1 MARWLGP
8 TGLGPYN
15 LGLFGLGLCCLAGAP
30 AAAEEARAQ
39 TRNAYQPNGE
49 TLTIDEKGITLT
61 FPDDVAKLRIGGKL
75 QLDFGV
81 AGIRQAGFPE
91 PFPENFA
98 VRRSWI
104 ESYLTL
110 GKSLE
115 LAFQYDFA
123 DPMRPINDA
132 AAAYTGFE
140 NTLLTV
146 GNMKEP
152 FSLDQLTSDNNT
164 LFTERSL
171 ADAFAPA
178 RNFGF
183 AVGRH
188 GEDWTVVASVFGG
201 NANTGVT
208 REGVAATARA
218 TYAVIHEENRVLHLG
233 LAGSVRDLPR
243 DGSGLALSSRSEAF
257 LFQRTFVDTGD
268 IRDASGVRRIGL
280 EAAYRDGPFL
290 VQAEYI
296 RTDVDRFGGAPSAGF
311 QGGYIQASVV
321 LNGKGRAYK
330 LAPDYGTTYAIFS
343 GVQVPEADR
352 VSRGGIGVFEL
363 GTRFSAIDLDDA
375 GIRGGIERDVT
386 VGLNWYPDRNIRIVA
401 DYVRSHTSPSAVQGG
416 RTLDADTFIGRF
428 QLYW

>member
-1 MARWLGP
+1 MTRWLGP
-8 TGLGPYN
+8 AL
-15 LGLFGLGLCCLAGAP
+15 LALCCLAGAP
-30 AAAEEARAQ
+30 AAAEEKAAR
-39 TRNAYQPNGE
+39 RNPDQPNGE
-49 TLTIDEKGITLT
+49 SLTIDDKGITLT
-61 FPDDVAKLRIGGKL
+61 FPEDVAKLRIGGKM

-91 PFPENFA
+91 PFPENVA
-98 VRRSWI
+98 VRRAWI

-110 GKSLE
+110 GKTVE

-132 AAAYTGFE
+132 AAAYAGFAR
-140 NTLLTV
+140 TLLTV

-152 FSLDQLTSDNNT
+152 FSLDQLASDNST

-183 AVGRH
+183 ALGHH

-201 NANTGVT
+201 NANTGIGS
-208 REGVAATARA
+208 EGVAGTARA
-218 TYAVIHEENRVLHLG
+218 TYAVIHEPDRVLHLG

-243 DGSGLALSSRSEAF
+243 DGQGLSLSSRSEAF
-257 LFQRTFVDTGD
+257 LFQRNFVDTGD
-268 IRDASGVRRIGL
+268 IRDASGVGRLGL
-280 EAAYRDGPFL
+280 EAAYRDGPVL
-290 VQAEYI
+290 IQAEYI
-296 RTDVDRFGGAPSAGF
+296 RTRVERFGGAPAASF
-311 QGGYIQASVV
+311 QGGYVQASIV

-330 LAPDYGTTYAIFS
+330 LAPDYGATYAIFS
-343 GVQVPEADR
+343 GVQVAEADR

-386 VGLNWYPDRNIRIVA
+386 VGVNWYPDRNIRIMA
-401 DYVRSHTSPSAVQGG
+401 DYVRSHTGPSAIQGG
-416 RTLDADTFIGRF
+416 RAIDADTFIGRF

>member
-8 TGLGPYN
+8 AC
-15 LGLFGLGLCCLAGAP
+15 LGLCCLAGAP
-30 AAAEEARAQ
+30 ALAEEAKPDR
-39 TRNAYQPNGE
+39 RNPAQPNGE
-49 TLTIDEKGITLT
+49 TLTIDEKGITLA
-61 FPDDVAKLRIGGKL
+61 FPDVAKLRIGGKL
-75 QLDFGV
+75 QLDYG
-81 AGIRQAGFPE
+81 AAAIRQAGFPE

-98 VRRSWI
+98 VRRAWI

-152 FSLDQLTSDNNT
+152 FSLDQLNGDNTT

-178 RNFGF
+178 RNLGF
-183 AVGRH
+183 ALGRH
-188 GEDWTVVASVFGG
+188 GKDWTMVASVFGG
-201 NANTGVT
+201 NANTGVGS
-208 REGVAATARA
+208 EGVAATARA
-218 TYAVIHEENRVLHLG
+218 TYALLHEDDRVLHLG
-233 LAGSVRDLPR
+233 LAGSFRDLPR
-243 DGSGLALSSRSEAF
+243 DGQGLSLSSRSEAF
-257 LFQRTFVDTGD
+257 LYQRNFVDTGD
-268 IRDASGVRRIGL
+268 IRDASSVGRIGL

-296 RTDVDRFGGAPSAGF
+296 RTGVERTGGARPVSF
-311 QGGYIQASVV
+311 QGGYVQASVV

-330 LAPDYGTTYAIFS
+330 LAPDYGATYATFS
-343 GVQVPEADR
+343 GVQVAEGDR

-416 RTLDADTFIGRF
+416 RAIDADAFIGRF

>member
-1 MARWLGP
+1 MVRWLDP
-8 TGLGPYN
+8 VV
-15 LGLFGLGLCCLAGAP
+15 LGLCCLAGTP
-30 AAAEEARAQ
+30 ALSEDVKTDNSRPD
-39 TRNAYQPNGE
+39 TRNPDQPNGE
-49 TLTIDEKGITLT
+49 TLTIDEKGITLR
-61 FPDDVAKLRIGGKL
+61 FPDVAKLRIGGKL
-75 QLDFGV
+75 QLDYG
-81 AGIRQAGFPE
+81 AAAIRQPGFPE

-98 VRRSWI
+98 VRRAWI

-115 LAFQYDFA
+115 LALQYDFA

-132 AAAYTGFE
+132 AAAYTGFA

-152 FSLDQLTSDNNT
+152 FSLDQLTGDNNT

-171 ADAFAPA
+171 ADGFAPA

-183 AVGRH
+183 ALGRH

-201 NANTGVT
+201 NANTGVGS
-208 REGVAATARA
+208 EGVAATGRA
-218 TYAVIHEENRVLHLG
+218 TYAPIHEDDRVLHLG
-233 LAGSVRDLPR
+233 LAGSFRDLPR
-243 DGSGLALSSRSEAF
+243 DGQGLSLSSRSEAF
-257 LFQRTFVDTGD
+257 LYQRDFVDTGA
-268 IRDASGVRRIGL
+268 IRDAAGVRRIGL

-296 RTDVDRFGGAPSAGF
+296 RTEVERFGGARTVGF
-311 QGGYIQASVV
+311 QGGYVQASLI

-330 LAPDYGTTYAIFS
+330 LAPDYGATYAIFS
-343 GVQVPEADR
+343 GVQVAEADR

-386 VGLNWYPDRNIRIVA
+386 VGLNWYPDRNIRVVA

-416 RTLDADTFIGRF
+416 RTIDADSFIGRF

>member
-1 MARWLGP
+1 MMGARSRAASLA
-8 TGLGPYN
+8 LSCFA
-15 LGLFGLGLCCLAGAP
+15 LSCLAGMPAMAEDRAP
-30 AAAEEARAQ
+30 AKGNPA
-39 TRNAYQPNGE
+39 QPNGE

-75 QLDFGV
+75 QLDFGA
-81 AGIRQAGFPE
+81 AGIRQPGFPE
-91 PFPENFA
+91 PFPENIA

-104 ESYLTL
+104 ESYLSL
-110 GKSLE
+110 GKTLE

-123 DPMRPINDA
+123 DPTRPINDA
-132 AAAYTGFE
+132 AIAYTGFE
-140 NTLLTV
+140 RTLLTV

-183 AVGRH
+183 ALGRH
-188 GEDWTVVASVFGG
+188 GEDWTMVASVFGG
-201 NANTGVT
+201 NANTGI
-208 REGVAATARA
+208 RSEGVAATARA
-218 TYAVIHEENRVLHLG
+218 TYAPIHEADRVLHFG
-233 LAGSVRDLPR
+233 LAGSFRDLPR
-243 DGSGLALSSRSEAF
+243 DGQGLSLTSRSEAF
-257 LFQRTFVDTGD
+257 LFQRNFVDTGD
-268 IRDASGVRRIGL
+268 IRDAASVGRVGL

-290 VQAEYI
+290 LQAEYI
-296 RTDVDRFGGAPSAGF
+296 RTTVERSGGARTVDF
-311 QGGYIQASVV
+311 QGGYVQASLI
-321 LNGKGRAYK
+321 LNGQGRAYT
-330 LAPDYGTTYAIFS
+330 LAPTYGTTYATFS
-343 GVQVPEADR
+343 GVQVPEAAR
-352 VSRGGIGVFEL
+352 VSRGGLGVFEL

-401 DYVRSHTSPSAVQGG
+401 DYIRSHTSPSALQGG
-416 RTLDADTFIGRF
+416 RTIDADTFIGRF